1 MATRSTWDLSAGS
14 DFDFSGNKEIRE
26 SNKMFS
32 DAQRIIADAYKLDE
46 TAATQDLRIEATNT
60 KNREY
65 VDDVAAQNEL
75 RKLLSDEYDI
85 NEESSASTVEIPT
98 TKSATSE
105 GMSDGSLTQY
115 ERSDQAN
122 IPPQDGQVRE
132 AQAPGQTAVQIK
144 ENKPAQT
151 IQRRATLTEKIDRAL
166 SQTTNP
172 RVILKLQDM
181 KQAEVV
187 KTASTLATTD
197 PVAALDVLRKSGNQY
212 VPQLQRTPT
221 GYKQILPD
229 GREMNVDELQAAF
242 LVGDV
247 IKGSGDRLKYIKD
260 IQSERAK
267 QQFDNAKSAR
277 DQAERLQ
284 LEEVKFKFA
293 SDLERQK
300 LEGRAALQNARGGK
314 YARQI
319 GFDENGNAVY
329 GAGGGGGGSERGG
342 ARESSGEGGD
352 EQEFFGGK
360 QQPQNAKNT
369 PSKARTLKSQI
380 EAVNKQ
386 TDLSEIE
393 LELQKL
399 STLRREI
406 TAKNVSDNRIAPID
420 ELREALRKR
429 QLALKIERDRQDNLK
444 KIADNESLNPEFRQ

>member
-187 KTASTLATTD
+187 KTASTLATSD

-260 IQSERAK
+260 VQAARAK
-267 QQFDNAKSAR
+267 ELSDNRKSER
-277 DQAERLQ
+277 DQAEKLELEKVKFIYGSQ
-284 LEEVKFKFA
+284 LEA
-293 SDLERQK
+293 QK
-300 LEGRAALQNARGGK
+300 QKGREIIKTARGG
-314 YARQI
+314 RS
-319 GFDENGNAVY
+319 
-329 GAGGGGGGSERGG
+329 GGGSSRGG
-342 ARESSGEGGD
+342 SDGGD
-352 EQEFFGGK
+352 GNSISIADGLVAGK
-360 QQPQNAKNT
+360 EVGSPFDTFDKQIQSTSDVKVLENERKNL
-369 PSKARTLKSQI
+369 A
-380 EAVNKQ
+380 AN
-386 TDLSEIE
+386 
-393 LELQKL
+393 LQKL
-399 STLRREI
+399 DQKDPNYIRAQQSIERINQSCSARCRRKQGSLRR
-406 TAKNVSDNRIAPID
+406 AAR
-420 ELREALRKR
+420 R
-429 QLALKIERDRQDNLK
+429 Q
-444 KIADNESLNPEFRQ
+444 